1 MKTKILKLSDSSL
14 NKIVTHHAELEKA
27 GDNVYTYLFK
37 KDPYREDDDLIA
49 VVLNVEGVYFQ
60 EGAYSR
66 RSLRGK
72 DLAHVGS
79 TYVQNFHKTIEGTMQ
94 QGRHLPIMF
103 VRIYEEL
110 GRDTA
115 PLLKYREDRKERLRQ
130 QDEERS
136 RRREQ
141 AKKEAEA
148 RETQRLQDEKAKFIA
163 GEFISTEDFVALCRQ
178 EGIAIPLRTHGTLNR
193 SVTALSH
200 KTGIRS
206 REIIADSTPDYI
218 PGFLIFIKIHD
229 KRNDNRQTYQRN
241 SEMGVDGGGPLFFG
255 GYRCPQ
261 TSHRTKERPGRYE
274 MFGDLI
280 SVAAVHHCVDSID
293 RALHSINSDNTP

>member
-1 MKTKILKLSDSSL
+1 MNYKRETLQKRFERLEESRRTENERLTRESNNIGRPPCRRLCATIRHPTLRRKKLYKPKLSITYCYENQNLRLSDSSL
-14 NKIVTHHAELEKA
+14 NKVVTHHAELEKA

-66 RSLRGK
+66 RLLRGK

-79 TYVQNFHKTIEGTMQ
+79 TYVQNFHKTIEETMQ

-130 QDEERS
+130 QDEERC
-136 RRREQ
+136 RQREQ

-148 RETQRLQDEKAKFIA
+148 RQIRRLQDEKAKSSPESSSPPRTSSPCADRKESPFR
-163 GEFISTEDFVALCRQ
+163 FV
-178 EGIAIPLRTHGTLNR
+178 RT
-193 SVTALSH
+193 A
-200 KTGIRS
+200 
-206 REIIADSTPDYI
+206 P
-218 PGFLIFIKIHD
+218 
-229 KRNDNRQTYQRN
+229 
-241 SEMGVDGGGPLFFG
+241 
-255 GYRCPQ
+255 
-261 TSHRTKERPGRYE
+261 
-274 MFGDLI
+274 
-280 SVAAVHHCVDSID
+280 
-293 RALHSINSDNTP
+293 

>member
-1 MKTKILKLSDSSL
+1 MKTNILRYSLSSL
-14 NKIVTHHAELEKA
+14 NKVVTHHTELEKV

-37 KDPYREDDDLIA
+37 KNPYREDDDLIA

-60 EGAYSR
+60 EGTYNR

-72 DLAHVGS
+72 DLAQVGS
-79 TYVQNFHKTIEGTMQ
+79 TYVQNFHKTIEETIQ
-94 QGRHLPIMF
+94 QGRLLPIMF

-115 PLLKYREDRKERLRQ
+115 PLLKYREERKERLRQ
-130 QDEERS
+130 QDEERC
-136 RRREQ
+136 RHREQ

-193 SVTALSH
+193 SVLALSH
-200 KTGIRS
+200 KTGIRF
-206 REIIADSTPDYI
+206 RRWAGKRDPQFD
-218 PGFLIFIKIHD
+218 GCHKLIHALK
-229 KRNDNRQTYQRN
+229 QAY
-241 SEMGVDGGGPLFFG
+241 GVE
-255 GYRCPQ
+255 
-261 TSHRTKERPGRYE
+261 K
-274 MFGDLI
+274 
-280 SVAAVHHCVDSID
+280 
-293 RALHSINSDNTP
+293 

>member
-14 NKIVTHHAELEKA
+14 NKIVTHHAELEKV

-79 TYVQNFHKTIEGTMQ
+79 TYVQNFHKTIEETMQ
-94 QGRHLPIMF
+94 QGRYLPIMS

-136 RRREQ
+136 RQREQ

-148 RETQRLQDEKAKFIA
+148 RQIRRLQDEKAKFIA

-200 KTGIRS
+200 KTGIRF
-206 REIIADSTPDYI
+206 RRQV
-218 PGFLIFIKIHD
+218 G
-229 KRNDNRQTYQRN
+229 KRAPQLDGCRKLLHTLKQAY
-241 SEMGVDGGGPLFFG
+241 GVE
-255 GYRCPQ
+255 
-261 TSHRTKERPGRYE
+261 K
-274 MFGDLI
+274 
-280 SVAAVHHCVDSID
+280 
-293 RALHSINSDNTP
+293 